1 MHVRFAI
8 FMVGFLIGL
17 FVQDSSVWV
26 LLVLGLGGAV
36 GRVRDRMKGNWIV
49 LLMGIGLG
57 VLRMIVADLVLED
70 DVRLLAGQEVSMT
83 ACIGEEVDVRE
94 AKVKY
99 IVDEICVVADGGG
112 CLARGGRVLLDASR
126 YPVFEYGDVVEVS
139 GFLEIPENFEGFDYR
154 RYLARYGVF
163 SMMSQPRITKVGDGC
178 GLGAFEQ
185 IFRFKGRIEER
196 LVELF
201 SEPSASMMAGLLLG
215 SRKGIPAELTE
226 DFNETGLTHIVAIS
240 GYNITL
246 VIIVVFGLFGFL
258 SRKVRVIAAVVF
270 VAVFV
275 VLVGASSAVVRAGIM
290 GVVSLFAMYFGR
302 RGEVFISIVFAAF
315 VMNLVNPRIAVVDV
329 GFQLSFLA
337 TLGLVYVSPLLEKAG
352 GVFGRM
358 MKRVPAAFL
367 IRENFLMTLSAQA
380 FALPVI
386 LKSFGRISLICPI
399 ANIFVLPFVPFAM
412 ICGFFAIFFSFV
424 PGGGFLAEI
433 FAFAGYVVLEL
444 VFVLIGFF
452 ADLSRML

>member
-1 MHVRFAI
+1 
-8 FMVGFLIGL
+8 
-17 FVQDSSVWV
+17 
-26 LLVLGLGGAV
+26 
-36 GRVRDRMKGNWIV
+36 
-49 LLMGIGLG
+49 
-57 VLRMIVADLVLED
+57 
-70 DVRLLAGQEVSMT
+70 
-83 ACIGEEVDVRE
+83 
-94 AKVKY
+94 
-99 IVDEICVVADGGG
+99 
-112 CLARGGRVLLDASR
+112 
-126 YPVFEYGDVVEVS
+126 
-139 GFLEIPENFEGFDYR
+139 
-154 RYLARYGVF
+154 
-163 SMMSQPRITKVGDGC
+163 
-178 GLGAFEQ
+178 
-185 IFRFKGRIEER
+185 
-196 LVELF
+196 
-201 SEPSASMMAGLLLG
+201 
-215 SRKGIPAELTE
+215 
-226 DFNETGLTHIVAIS
+226 
-240 GYNITL
+240 
-246 VIIVVFGLFGFL
+246 
-258 SRKVRVIAAVVF
+258 
-270 VAVFV
+270 
-275 VLVGASSAVVRAGIM
+275 
-290 GVVSLFAMYFGR
+290 VVSLFAMYFGR